1 MRSIHHAV
9 ATFFGAGLAPKAPG
23 TVGSLAAIPLYL
35 VLRRLPGPVYLA
47 IVAVLTVLGVKAADV
62 AEHDWGKDPGKVV
75 IDEVVG
81 MLLTLLERPAGWRD
95 IAAAF
100 LIFRV
105 LDIVKPPPVG
115 NLDKGLS
122 GGIGIMADDVAAGLI
137 GAGVLRLIKRLGW
150 RR

>member
-23 TVGSLAAIPLYL
+23 TVGSLASIPLYL
-35 VLRRLPGPVYLA
+35 IIRRLSLPGYLA
-47 IVAVLTVLGVKAADV
+47 VVAVLTAVGVKAADV
-62 AEHDWGKDPGKVV
+62 AEQDWGKDPGKVV

-81 MLLTLLERPAGWRD
+81 MLLTLLERPAGWPA

-100 LIFRV
+100 LIFRI

-122 GGIGIMADDVAAGLI
+122 GGIGIMADDAAAGFI
-137 GAGVLRLIKRLGW
+137 GAAVLGIVKRLG
-150 RR
+150 RLR